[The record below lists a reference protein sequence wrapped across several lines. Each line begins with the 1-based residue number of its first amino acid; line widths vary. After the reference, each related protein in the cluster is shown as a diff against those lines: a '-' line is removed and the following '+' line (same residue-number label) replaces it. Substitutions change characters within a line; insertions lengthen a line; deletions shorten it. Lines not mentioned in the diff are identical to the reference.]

1 MSTRQ
6 STDVV
11 QFGPTSRPRPTSG
24 CAATC
29 ATSGCSTSAAGAAR
43 TRSTFAKQGAHVIA
57 VDHDGDALADGRAL
71 ADAPRGARRVARQ
84 RRRRPRVPPRRL
96 DRPRARRRAAHRG
109 RRRRPAAPPG
119 ASRAARRAAP
129 FVFSYEHPMALAVS
143 RDDVAPG
150 GLPLGRLE
158 VRRSYFEPGPIHVTR
173 DGEERTAV
181 PAHDERRVRGAAPRR
196 LPRRRAARARARALR
211 RPRTRRVPT
220 AIIWRARK
228 EGV

>member
-6 STDVV
+6 TTDVV
-11 QFGPTSRPRPTSG
+11 QFGPDLPTDADLRLCGDMRNKRVLDLG
-24 CAATC
+24 CGRGENAV
-29 ATSGCSTSAAGAAR
+29 
-43 TRSTFAKQGAHVIA
+43 TFAKQGAHVIA

-71 ADAPRGARRVARQ
+71 ADHHEVRVEWHHSDVADLAFLRADSIDLTLAAGLLTEVDDVDRLLRQ
-84 RRRRPRVPPRRL
+84 VHRVL
-96 DRPRARRRAAHRG
+96 RAGSA
-109 RRRRPAAPPG
+109 
-119 ASRAARRAAP
+119 
-129 FVFSYEHPMALAVS
+129 FVFSYEHPMAMSVS

-173 DGEERTAV
+173 AGEERTLF
-181 PAHDERRVRGAAPRR
+181 PAPRAR
-196 LPRRRAARARARALR
+196 CSRRCTAPATASTHCSSRNPCA
-211 RPRTRRVPT
+211 PPTPDPRVPT